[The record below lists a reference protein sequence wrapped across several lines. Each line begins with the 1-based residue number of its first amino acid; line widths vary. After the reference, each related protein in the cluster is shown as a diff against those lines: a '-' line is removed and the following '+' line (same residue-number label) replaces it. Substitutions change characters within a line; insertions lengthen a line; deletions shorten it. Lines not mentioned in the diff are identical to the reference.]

1 MEIKVNQ
8 EQNRQRGFTLIELL
22 VTLVIMGILIL
33 FVMDLFERTTRVS
46 GTQAGLADLQQ
57 NQRVVQREL
66 TKMIRTAGRGGLPH
80 SQATHR
86 LPTGPAV
93 SLRSNVAEDERLVPA
108 NSDTPL
114 LVAGTDVLTI
124 RGVQGHLLHLE
135 GSDPTRYSLPE
146 AADPLNTPGFV
157 IVRRALPLTPR
168 GFSAADLDEEACQAN
183 IFCQPIEI
191 LADLV
196 DDGPVGEAILLADSR
211 DSSLVAVVNFTGG
224 VVTEV
229 DDIPTEVRI
238 NFDRTQVAYQ
248 ALAPLTNI
256 ATVGLVGILEEW
268 RYFVKKRVS
277 PAPENTTVAW
287 KPVFTKAR
295 FLPNSNTEWNADDAN
310 FNIEIA
316 ENVENFQ
323 VALGIDKNANFL
335 IDENAN
341 AASDSDEWLYD
352 HPSDNTA
359 VAQWNSLNPAVD
371 PLGRL
376 FKLRA
381 VRVTTLSLSDYAE
394 PFYAD
399 PVSPAIEDRL
409 EMVPGQNADFE
420 VVNRRVRRRQLQTI
434 IKIRNL

>member
-1 MEIKVNQ
+1 MVNQ
-8 EQNRQRGFTLIELL
+8 RQNHQRGFTLIELL
-22 VTLVIMGILIL
+22 VTLVITGILIL
-33 FVMDLFERTTRVS
+33 FVMNLFERTIRVS

-66 TKMIRTAGRGGLPH
+66 TKILRTSGRGGLPH

-86 LPTGPAV
+86 LPTGPAISV
-93 SLRSNVAEDERLVPA
+93 RSNVAADETLVA
-108 NSDTPL
+108 TDSDTPT
-114 LVAGTDVLTI
+114 LVAGTDVLTV

-135 GSDPTRYSLPE
+135 GSDPTLYSLPE

-157 IVRRALPLTPR
+157 IVRRALPLHTK
-168 GFSAADLDEEACQAN
+168 GFIASDLDEEACQVN
-183 IFCQPIEI
+183 IYCQPIES
-191 LADLV
+191 LANLV

-211 DSSLVAVVNFTGG
+211 DSSLIAVVNFTGG

-248 ALAPLTNI
+248 GLAPVTNI

-295 FLPNSNTEWNADDAN
+295 FLPNSDTEWNGDTAN
-310 FNIEIA
+310 FDIEIA

-323 VALGIDKNANFL
+323 VALGIDKNGNFL
-335 IDENAN
+335 IDEDAPASSNA
-341 AASDSDEWLYD
+341 DEWLFD
-352 HPSDNTA
+352 HKDDVTTA
-359 VAQWNSLNPAVD
+359 AQWNSLNAAVD

-381 VRVTTLSLSDYAE
+381 LRITTLSMSEYAE

-399 PVSPAIEDRL
+399 PVSPAVEDRE
-409 EMVPGQNADFE
+409 EMVPGQDADFE

-434 IKIRNL
+434 IKMRNL